1 MLDLA
6 TLTADTE
13 AEIGKSSNESNS
25 IDCIRVDDDASFVVP
40 KGTHTLTVTAKWNE
54 PQTIQ
59 YVVLKED
66 ITKSS
71 E

>member
-1 MLDLA
+1 MNR
-6 TLTADTE
+6 TA
-13 AEIGKSSNESNS
+13 S
-25 IDCIRVDDDASFVVP
+25 IAFRVDDDASFVVP
-40 KGTHTLTVTAKWNE
+40 KGTHTPTVTAKWNE

-66 ITKSS
+66 ITKRAS